1 MIDVFEVDQEK
12 RYLRFD
18 FDTLAYVLDQ
28 EKSGKP
34 SYEIGSRLVDIINRD
49 KIEAV
54 AVSAESQQEADAI
67 RKYYRNKLLVHSLQG
82 NKLSKFRISL
92 QEIVADSRNIEVD
105 AIGPLVSLSRF
116 YEEDQIIDSLIRSE
130 LITEPGEYR
139 RTVFVDKE
147 LNLEYVT
154 KLYRK
159 TQKMDKICYFFKNS
173 DNHLFGVKLDRLH
186 PCVNLFERELE
197 KTQVKIKAT
206 GSGTSTIGTNL
217 GYVHLSNWNLII

>member
-1 MIDVFEVDQEK
+1 MIDALELEQEK

-18 FDTLAYVLDQ
+18 FDALAYVLDQ

-34 SYEIGSRLVDIINRD
+34 SYEIGSRLVDKIYQDR
-49 KIEAV
+49 IEAV

-67 RKYYRNKLLVHSLQG
+67 RKYYRNKLLLHSLQG

-105 AIGPLVSLSRF
+105 SIGPLVSLSRF
-116 YEEDQIIDSLIRSE
+116 YKEDQVIDSLVRSE
-130 LITEPGEYR
+130 LITEPSEYR
-139 RTVFVDKE
+139 KAVFVDKE
-147 LNLEYVT
+147 LDLMYIT

-159 TQKMDKICYFFKNS
+159 TRKIDKISYFFKNS
-173 DNHLFGVKLDRLH
+173 SDHLFRLQLDRLN

-197 KTQVKIKAT
+197 KAKIKIKAT
-206 GSGTSTIGTNL
+206 GSGATIAGSNL
-217 GYVHLSNWNLII
+217 GFMHLSNWNLII